1 LGKIAGFGAR
11 ILNPEDVPKFLNS
24 PQTVL
29 FDKGS
34 LLYGLDQARK
44 AIRAGDQ
51 AVIVEGYLDVIAL
64 HQGGYANSVSPMG
77 TALTETQLR
86 LLKRFTRRIV
96 LALDP
101 DTAGEKATLRGLEVA
116 RQAMDHSQELAFD
129 PRGLLHQEARLQA
142 DLRVTTL
149 PQGVDPDE
157 IVNRDPAEWGRIL
170 EAARPIV
177 VHVMET
183 LAQGQDLEDAKVKS
197 AIAAQVLPLIGD
209 VPDPVERDAYRQRL
223 ARLLRVDERALQSG
237 RGAAARPRRARREEA
252 AAAAAQGKPA
262 APAGRPSQLLENY
275 ILGVLVQQPEK
286 LNLLDRALQ
295 QAGLSRF
302 LLQDF
307 DHSDYQAILR
317 LAQAAL
323 EQDELDPQHYVQANL
338 LGSLQ
343 DLYLELL
350 NAKPEAATPERQLE
364 ELVRAVMRLRL
375 AQVKES
381 LNQLHYLQEELQ
393 QQGDP
398 LASPYQSLVMQ
409 HTKARELLDRA
420 LRQPQSGRTP

>member
-1 LGKIAGFGAR
+1 
-11 ILNPEDVPKFLNS
+11 
-24 PQTVL
+24 
-29 FDKGS
+29 
-34 LLYGLDQARK
+34 
-44 AIRAGDQ
+44 
-51 AVIVEGYLDVIAL
+51 
-64 HQGGYANSVSPMG
+64 M
-77 TALTETQLR
+77 
-86 LLKRFTRRIV
+86 
-96 LALDP
+96 
-101 DTAGEKATLRGLEVA
+101 
-116 RQAMDHSQELAFD
+116 
-129 PRGLLHQEARLQA
+129 
-142 DLRVTTL
+142 
-149 PQGVDPDE
+149 
-157 IVNRDPAEWGRIL
+157 GRIL

-183 LAQGQDLEDAKVKS
+183 LAQGQDLEDANVKS

-223 ARLLRVDERALQSG
+223 ARLLKVDERVLQSG
-237 RGAAARPRRARREEA
+237 GGAAPRPRRARREEA

-275 ILGVLVQQPEK
+275 VLGALVQQPEK

-295 QAGLSRF
+295 QAGLNRF
-302 LLQDF
+302 SLQDF
-307 DHSDYQAILR
+307 DHSDCQAILR

-338 LGSLQ
+338 PDSLQ

-375 AQVKES
+375 AHVKES
-381 LNQLHYLQEELQ
+381 LNQLRYLQEELQ

-398 LASPYQSLVMQ
+398 LATPYQSLVMQ
-409 HTKARELLDRA
+409 HTKARELLDLA
-420 LRQPQSGRTP
+420 LRQPHGSRMP